1 MKTQKFISATTA
13 AVASALSVG
22 AAETAPQRPNIVLFM
37 VDDMGWQDT
46 SVPFY
51 KERTPL
57 NDRYRTP
64 NMERLAAMGVK
75 FTQAYACAIS
85 SPSRASLMTGM
96 NQARHRVTNWTLEKD
111 RKTDHPLPD
120 VEIPD
125 WNCNGI
131 QPVDTINNTTYCTPF
146 PEILRQNGYHTIH
159 VGKAHFGAIDTPS
172 ADPLTMGFD
181 VNIAGGPAG
190 GPANGGY
197 LGQNRYG
204 HNPDGTPASKFAT
217 PGLEQ
222 YWGKDVFLTEA
233 LTLEALKELDKSHDS
248 GKPFYL
254 YMSHYAVHVPF
265 VADNRFI
272 DNYETLDGKE
282 SKYAALIEGMDKSL
296 GDILD
301 YLEKNK
307 LADNTIVIFMSDNG
321 GLDCEARGQMP
332 DGAGTRCNFPLRSG
346 KGSVYEG
353 GVREPMMVYWNGVT
367 KPGTSCD
374 DYLIIEDFFPT
385 ILEMAGINDY
395 QTVQKVDG
403 KSFVPLLKGT
413 ADSAWDQRPLFWNT
427 PQNWTNCVSPQEK
440 RRLGLGQTCAVRQG
454 DYKLVYWYTDGTR
467 ELFNVADDIAETRD
481 LAAEMPEKVEELSR
495 ELGEFLRG
503 CDAQRPSPK
512 SGTQVG
518 APFPWPDG
526 VK

>member
-1 MKTQKFISATTA
+1 MNTNKIIAGTA
-13 AVASALSVG
+13 ALASSLGFASA
-22 AAETAPQRPNIVLFM
+22 AAEQQRPNIVLFM

-46 SVPFY
+46 SLPFY

-64 NMERLAAMGVK
+64 NMERLAKMGVK
-75 FTQAYACAIS
+75 FTSAYACAIS

-111 RKTDHPLPD
+111 RKTDNPIDD

-131 QPVDTINNTTYCTPF
+131 QPVDGINNATYCTPL
-146 PEILRQNGYHTIH
+146 PAILRDNGYHTIH
-159 VGKAHFGAIDTPS
+159 VGKAHYGAIDTPA

-217 PGLEQ
+217 PGLEE

-233 LTLEALKELDKSHDS
+233 LTLEALKELEKTRDD

-265 VADNRFI
+265 CPDSRFM
-272 DNYETLDGKE
+272 DHYETLDGKE
-282 SKYAALIEGMDKSL
+282 QMYAALVEGMDKSL
-296 GDILD
+296 GDIID
-301 YLEKNK
+301 YLEKSGEI
-307 LADNTIVIFMSDNG
+307 DNTIIIFMSDNG
-321 GLDCEARGQMP
+321 GLDCAARGQMP
-332 DGAGTRCNFPLRSG
+332 EGAGSQCNFPLRSG

-353 GVREPMMVYWNGVT
+353 GVREPMIVYWNGVA
-367 KPGTSCD
+367 KPGTTCD
-374 DYLIIEDFFPT
+374 DYLIIEDFFPS
-385 ILEMAGINDY
+385 ILEMAGIDEY
-395 QTVQKVDG
+395 KTVQTVDG
-403 KSFVPLLKGT
+403 KSFVPLVKGD
-413 ADSAWDQRPLFWNT
+413 AGKDWNSRPLFWNT
-427 PQNWTNCVSPQEK
+427 PHNWTNGVKEPGK
-440 RRLGLGQTCAVRQG
+440 RQLGIGQTCAIRKG
-454 DYKLVYWYTDGTR
+454 DYKLVYWYSDGTR
-467 ELFNVADDIAETRD
+467 ELFNIAEDISESND
-481 LAAEMPEKVEELSR
+481 LAAKMPEKVEELSK
-495 ELGEFLRG
+495 ELSDFLRG

-512 SGTQVG
+512 SGDIVG
-518 APFPWPDG
+518 DPFPWPDG
-526 VK
+526 QK